1 MLKKLLTI
9 GLLSLAI
16 LSCDRDKSE
25 NKADNPLDGGR
36 YFIENYMKGDFKA
49 AKAYV
54 LNTPQNQAYFDTL
67 AQQYFGLDKEGR
79 MQLRLASIQ
88 INEVSTVDSA
98 LTIINYQNS
107 FDKIVH
113 KVRVVSTPD
122 GWKVDLKNS
131 YLPKL

>member
-1 MLKKLLTI
+1 MLKKLLTV
-9 GLLSLAI
+9 GLLTLTI
-16 LSCDRDKSE
+16 LSCKQDKSE

-49 AKAYV
+49 AKNYV
-54 LNTPQNQAYFDTL
+54 LNTPENLTYFDSL
-67 AQQYFGLDKEGR
+67 SQQYFGLEKEGR

-88 INEVSTVDSA
+88 INEVSTIDSA

-113 KVRVVSTPD
+113 KLRVVATPD

-131 YLPKL
+131 YTPKL